1 MKSKVMKLWESLIL
15 RKQFIITIV
24 FDQLK
29 DISQIE
35 PSWHRRCISF
45 IINLLGVYRVF
56 ISTKET
62 EH

>member
-1 MKSKVMKLWESLIL
+1 ML